1 MDETE
6 QVTNKV
12 HKKYKVTMENKE
24 FFVLRVG
31 ATRVQELQ
39 NTRIYI
45 NCEIK
50 YTHFPGIRTLL
61 LSNSRDDFGDV
72 QSSSEL
78 DLTKILGI

>member
-45 NCEIK
+45 NC
-50 YTHFPGIRTLL
+50 P
-61 LSNSRDDFGDV
+61 
-72 QSSSEL
+72 
-78 DLTKILGI
+78 